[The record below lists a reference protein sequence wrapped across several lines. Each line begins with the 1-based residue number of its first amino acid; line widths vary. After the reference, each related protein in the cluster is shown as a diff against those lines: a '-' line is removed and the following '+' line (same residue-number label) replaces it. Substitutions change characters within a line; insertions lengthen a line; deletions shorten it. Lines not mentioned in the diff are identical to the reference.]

1 MQFTNTFNFE
11 ISAPVACFL
20 EVFSHHICY
29 WGSFIGWNEVL
40 QERKDRET
48 GEGTAVKHWKAFTW
62 GPIFPHNSYWQVQ
75 N

>member
-29 WGSFIGWNEVL
+29 LGSFIGWSEVL
-40 QERKDRET
+40 QERKDREIINAESAEKT
-48 GEGTAVKHWKAFTW
+48 VKLGVIKGE
-62 GPIFPHNSYWQVQ
+62 P
-75 N
+75 

>member
-1 MQFTNTFNFE
+1 MRPLE
-11 ISAPVACFL
+11 ARACFL